1 MYNDIKEKIMSDEI
15 YYDQKVYDGG
25 DQEEN
30 PNGNK
35 KGFAITA
42 LVLGIVS
49 VIGCCCGLGFIAAPI
64 SIIFAI
70 IALVK
75 RHGGTAMSIVGI
87 VLSSISLLITIL
99 FVAVYG
105 QFFSAYFR
113 FIGDAPA
120 VIEEFKETGELPDY
134 LDEYNDPKYED
145 FWNEAGYDDF
155 SDFFSTFV
163 DQYESGQNN
172 NLTYDDGNDVVDL
185 G

>member
-1 MYNDIKEKIMSDEI
+1 MSDEI

-25 DQEEN
+25 NQEEN
-30 PNGNK
+30 SNK
-35 KGFAITA
+35 NKTGFAITA

-49 VIGCCCGLGFIAAPI
+49 VVGCCCGLGFIAAPI

-87 VLSSISLLITIL
+87 VLSSVSLLITIL

-105 QFFSAYFR
+105 QFFNAYFR
-113 FIGDAPA
+113 FVSDAPA

-134 LDEYNDPKYED
+134 LDEYNDPEYED
-145 FWNEAGYDDF
+145 FWNQAGYDDF
-155 SDFFSTFV
+155 TDFFSTFV
-163 DQYESGQNN
+163 DQYESEQNN
-172 NLTYDDGNDVVDL
+172 GRTYNDNGDDVVDL